1 MVSEEKA
8 NQEVTSQQQENTPSP
23 GAMLKAR
30 RETLGLS
37 QQDIADKLF
46 LKAKQ
51 INDLENDVIDE
62 KSSVT
67 FTKGYVRNYAPAF
80 FSKSTNAD
88 PWGLPWSTV
97 PSSTFPLHDAHVPFR
112 QP

>member
-46 LKAKQ
+46 LKY
-51 INDLENDVIDE
+51 IF
-62 KSSVT
+62 KSMI
-67 FTKGYVRNYAPAF
+67 
-80 FSKSTNAD
+80 
-88 PWGLPWSTV
+88 
-97 PSSTFPLHDAHVPFR
+97 
-112 QP
+112 